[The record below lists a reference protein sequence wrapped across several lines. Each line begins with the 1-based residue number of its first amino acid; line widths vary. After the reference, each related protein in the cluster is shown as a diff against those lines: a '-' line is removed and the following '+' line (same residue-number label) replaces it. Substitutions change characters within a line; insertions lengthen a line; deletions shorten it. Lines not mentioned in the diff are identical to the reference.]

1 MPSHKQKKFSPI
13 DRDTLERTSGVGW
26 VPREPSDLLLPY
38 MEKEGEEETTGV
50 ETRREKA
57 KEIVAKYEEIQE
69 KCKRIED
76 EISNRCKDVKVVLDK
91 KDNLRAIEA
100 CERLFG
106 RQGIKE
112 ITFEMY
118 KAAVQA
124 MTARAN
130 TATPEIPGDSNG

>member
-1 MPSHKQKKFSPI
+1 MSNKQKKFSPI
-13 DRDTLERTSGVGW
+13 DRDVLERTSGIGW
-26 VPREPSDLLLPY
+26 IPREPSALLLPY
-38 MEKEGEEETTGV
+38 MEKESSEDKTGI
-50 ETRREKA
+50 ETRRDKA
-57 KEIVAKYEEIQE
+57 KEIIEKYEKIQE
-69 KCKRIED
+69 ECKRIED
-76 EISNRCKDVKVVLDK
+76 EISNRCEDVKVVLSRET
-91 KDNLRAIEA
+91 NLRAIEA

-130 TATPEIPGDSNG
+130 TATPEVTNG